1 MRWVEVCR
9 DTGPVVPAKVVW
21 QAKRLL
27 LLDNGE
33 SQRSAAEGR
42 GLGEQKGDV
51 SMDINLIIRRF
62 RQFYGHLNFND
73 ARYLEDEY
81 YYKYN
86 RGREMRDW
94 LGPEAL
100 DDLIQKE
107 DWAEVSQRVVQS
119 FAFPSGP
126 LARWDEYQ
134 WVVELDDAEQRAF
147 ALALERFLH
156 GDDPFLGRLDQFVQ
170 AVTEIYRVFRE
181 SDPAHKKRYRGKN
194 LTWPFVSYFHFMMW
208 PEEYVFVKPTPLKK
222 AAKLVGFD
230 LHYHSQP
237 NGETYQRVQEFY
249 KALWPEAQQHG
260 ARNMIDV
267 QTLIHVAGEGFGVP
281 EGGWDEE
288 VGMRNGGTE
297 TTVACVSE
305 LLSYKSQIVLQ
316 GAPGTGKTHLALLVT
331 AHKLGVK
338 GNSHQELRRALRPYQ
353 LSTLLDASEGL
364 IETPDAIAAKVRED
378 GHGLWDIVQLHPT
391 YSYEDFVRG
400 MVAEP
405 TPDGHNVTF
414 RAVNRVFGLLAAVA
428 TELAKDD
435 VPLPVVLII
444 DEINRGDL
452 SKVLGE
458 LIYALEYRDE
468 TVLTPY
474 AVDGKP
480 GLTLPAKNLYLIG
493 TMNTADRSI
502 ALVDYVIRRRFAFV
516 QLGPRREVIADYYGN
531 KALGEKA
538 LDLFDKVRQ
547 QFGLQFNQV
556 YTEEDMAV
564 GHTYFLAENSGEL
577 AAKLAFGVA
586 PLLRE
591 YIKEGILEKDIELDL
606 DGQKVNLSSGD
617 QFELMDTLEKWIGR
631 DG

>member
-1 MRWVEVCR
+1 
-9 DTGPVVPAKVVW
+9 
-21 QAKRLL
+21 
-27 LLDNGE
+27 
-33 SQRSAAEGR
+33 
-42 GLGEQKGDV
+42 
-51 SMDINLIIRRF
+51 MDINLVIGRF
-62 RQFYGHLNFND
+62 RRFYGHLNFND

-86 RGREMRDW
+86 RGCEMQDW

-100 DDLIQKE
+100 DDLVQEE

-119 FAFPSGP
+119 FAFPAGP

-134 WVVELDDAEQRAF
+134 WVAELDNTKQRAF

-156 GDDPFLGRLDQFVQ
+156 GDDPFLDRLDQFVQ
-170 AVTEIYRVFRE
+170 AVTEIYHTFRE
-181 SDPAHKKRYRGKN
+181 SDPARKKRYRGKN

-208 PEEYVFVKPTPLKK
+208 PEEYVFVKPTPLRK

-230 LHYHSQP
+230 LHYRSQP
-237 NGETYQRVQEFY
+237 NSETYQRVQEFY
-249 KALWPEAQQHG
+249 QALWPEAQRYG

-267 QTLIHVAGEGFGVP
+267 QTLIHVAGAGFGP
-281 EGGWDEE
+281 PDGGWNDRR
-288 VGMRNGGTE
+288 GDMDNSTK
-297 TTVACVSE
+297 E
-305 LLSYKSQIVLQ
+305 LALTHIIKHIGKQLRYNSQIVLQ
-316 GAPGTGKTHLALLVT
+316 GAPGTGKTHTALLVT
-331 AHKLGVK
+331 ASILRVEGAFP
-338 GNSHQELRRALRPYQ
+338 QELRRAMRPYQ
-353 LSTLLDASEGL
+353 LSTLLNAGEGPSKA
-364 IETPDAIAAKVRED
+364 PDKIAAQVREN
-378 GHGLWDIVQLHPT
+378 GRGLWDIVQLHPT

-400 MVAEP
+400 LVAEP

-414 RAVNRVFGLLAAVA
+414 RAVNRIFGLLAAVA

-435 VPLPVVLII
+435 APLPVVLMI

-474 AVDGKP
+474 AVDGQP

-502 ALVDYVIRRRFAFV
+502 ALVDYAIRRRFAFV
-516 QLGPRREVIADYYGN
+516 QLNPSREVIADYYGN
-531 KALGEKA
+531 DPLGGKALA
-538 LDLFDKVRQ
+538 LFDKVQ
-547 QFGLQFNQV
+547 KQFGLRFNRV

-564 GHTYFLAENSGEL
+564 GHTYFLAESSGEL

-591 YIKEGILEKDIELDL
+591 YAKEGILEGYIELDL

-617 QFELMDTLEKWIGR
+617 QFGLMDTLEKWISH

>member
-1 MRWVEVCR
+1 M
-9 DTGPVVPAKVVW
+9 
-21 QAKRLL
+21 
-27 LLDNGE
+27 
-33 SQRSAAEGR
+33 
-42 GLGEQKGDV
+42 LGKKKGYAQMDV
-51 SMDINLIIRRF
+51 SSIFQRF
-62 RQFYGHLNFND
+62 RQFYKHLDFND
-73 ARYLEDEY
+73 PRYLEDEY
-81 YYKYN
+81 NYKYE

-94 LGPEAL
+94 FGLEAL
-100 DDLIQKE
+100 GDLIQKE
-107 DWAEVSQRVVQS
+107 DWAEVAQRVVRS

-134 WVVELDDAEQRAF
+134 WLTRLDVASQRAF
-147 ALALERFLH
+147 ALALERFLY

-170 AVTEIYRVFRE
+170 AVTAIYRAFRE
-181 SDPAHKKRYRGKN
+181 SDPAHKERYRGRN

-222 AAKLVGFD
+222 AAELVGFD
-230 LHYHSQP
+230 LHYRSQP
-237 NGETYQRVQEFY
+237 NSETYQRVQEFY
-249 KALWPEAQQHG
+249 QALWPEAQRHG

-281 EGGWDEE
+281 ESGWNEE
-288 VGMRNGGTE
+288 EGMSNGGTE

-305 LLSYKSQIVLQ
+305 LLGYKSQIVLQ

-331 AHKLGVK
+331 AHKLKVE
-338 GNSHQELRRALRPYQ
+338 GNAPPELRRALRPYQ
-353 LSTLLDASEGL
+353 LSTLLDANEGL
-364 IETPDAIAAKVRED
+364 GEAPSAIAAKVREG

-400 MVAEP
+400 LVAEP

-435 VPLPVVLII
+435 APLPVVLII

-452 SKVLGE
+452 PKVLGE

-474 AVDGKP
+474 AVDGQP
-480 GLTLPAKNLYLIG
+480 GLTLPAKNLYIIG

-502 ALVDYVIRRRFAFV
+502 ALVDYAIRRRFAFV
-516 QLGPRREVIADYYGN
+516 QLNPSREVIADYYGN
-531 KALGEKA
+531 KTLGEKA
-538 LDLFDKVRQ
+538 LALFDEVRQ
-547 QFGLQFNQV
+547 QFGPRLNPA
-556 YTEEDMAV
+556 YTEEDVAV
-564 GHTYFLAENSGEL
+564 GHTYFLAESAGEL
-577 AAKLAFGVA
+577 AAKMAFGVA

-591 YIKEGILEKDIELDL
+591 YAKEGILEGDIELDL
-606 DGQKVNLSSGD
+606 DGQKVNLSHGD
-617 QFELMDTLEKWIGR
+617 QFGLMSTLEKWISR